1 MYMRV
6 YTGVVEKSDLENSFQ
21 AGLVSKSPLFQSTGR
36 RPVARCSYLDRNF
49 SREVPNQENFSQGG
63 CLIKKKQ
70 EGAEICS

>member
-49 SREVPNQENFSQGG
+49 SREVPNQENFS
-63 CLIKKKQ
+63 CEVPNQ
-70 EGAEICS
+70 EKLFTRGS